1 MHHLKHLKILLSLL
15 LTALISLT
23 CVSCCWTCIISNTEL
38 SDIDTGTYKSWKNV
52 TTITSNRTS
61 IKIVPYNGGQIV
73 SYAYSDVNILA
84 PIYDQ
89 IDISSNNEKK
99 KIIFKDRCNSK
110 VYEPNTVLL
119 SNTIDSSYELEFFQ
133 KYSMLL
139 EHGDVKISQFLGN
152 NSEDTMSL
160 NLSNNTFLK
169 SGGYFIVPLSVIS
182 KLPNRWTY
190 LDRKKVQPNNK
201 DFVHI
206 FDDNLIFHATGGNP
220 GIATDSNSG
229 WFVYIWKDLFFFKK
243 FSYGSRGKYP
253 DKFTIEV
260 TESHESLM
268 VKTPSP
274 LLCIP
279 PGDSRTFTQKL
290 GLLKLHEEVT
300 SIDGAI
306 KAFYSLHLPLLLER

>member
-38 SDIDTGTYKSWKNV
+38 SDIDTGPYKSWKNV

-61 IKIVPYNGGQIV
+61 IKIAPFNGGQIV
-73 SYAYSDVNILA
+73 SYAYNDDNILA

-89 IDISSNNEKK
+89 VDISYNNKK
-99 KIIFKDRCNSK
+99 KIIKFKNVCNSK

-119 SNTIDSSYELEFFQ
+119 SNTIDSSYDLEFFQ

-139 EHGDVKISQFLGN
+139 EHGDVNISQFLGN
-152 NSEDTMSL
+152 NSEHKISL
-160 NLSNNTFLK
+160 NFSNNTYLK

-182 KLPNRWTY
+182 KLPNRWSY
-190 LDRKKVQPNNK
+190 LDSKKIKPGEK

-206 FDDNLIFHATGGNP
+206 FDDKLIFHATGANP

-243 FSYGSRGKYP
+243 FSYGARGKYP

-260 TESHESLM
+260 TEAHGSLK

-274 LLCIP
+274 LLSISP
-279 PGDSRTFTQKL
+279 ADSRTFTQKL
-290 GLLKLHEEVT
+290 GLIKLHEKVT
-300 SIDGAI
+300 SIDDAI